1 MAERDKAART
11 GKGMFKRNFNDELIK
26 SLENSDLYKKM
37 LGDIKSGI
45 VFPGIRSERIDFYHK
60 GGKLFTFDK
69 DGFKTHIKYASVY
82 KSNEDYVSESK
93 ILRLER
99 INSFVDGY
107 GRIKENC
114 SLYAGIESSGVA
126 SIYSGYSYTASM
138 SEVVV
143 LDIEVSLE
151 SLDSDRNQD
160 RIDILLF
167 DRRRKQL
174 VFCEAKHYSNKEIWS
189 QKGSVPDVVGQVQRY
204 VKQLGAKCDVILK
217 EYGNYVNAVNK
228 LFSLNLPRPESIEQD
243 VVLMVFG
250 FDKDQL
256 SGRFTELFKTNM
268 PKDIRYY
275 AIGNVASLKIENVF
289 KKCGL

>member
-1 MAERDKAART
+1 
-11 GKGMFKRNFNDELIK
+11 MFKRIFNDELIK
-26 SLENSDLYKKM
+26 LLVNSVLYKKM

-82 KSNEDYVSESK
+82 KSKEDYISESK
-93 ILRLER
+93 IASLER
-99 INSFVDGY
+99 IVSFFDGY
-107 GRIKENC
+107 ARIKENC
-114 SLYAGIESSGVA
+114 SLYAGIESSGV
-126 SIYSGYSYTASM
+126 SCIYGSYSYASSM
-138 SEVVV
+138 SEIVV

-160 RIDILLF
+160 RVDILLF
-167 DRRRKQL
+167 DRRKKQL
-174 VFCEAKHYSNKEIWS
+174 IFCEAKHYSNKEIWS
-189 QKGSVPDVVGQVQRY
+189 QKGSSPDVVGQVQRY
-204 VKQLGAKCDVILK
+204 VKQIRAKGDVILR
-217 EYGNYVNAVNK
+217 EYGHYVDAVNK
-228 LFSLNLPRPESIEQD
+228 LFSLNLPRPESIEQN

-256 SGRFTELFKTNM
+256 SGRFTELFKANM

-275 AIGNVASLKIENVF
+275 AIGNVASLKMENVF

>member
-1 MAERDKAART
+1 
-11 GKGMFKRNFNDELIK
+11 MFKRNFNDELIK
-26 SLENSDLYKKM
+26 LLVDCDLYKKM

-69 DGFKTHIKYASVY
+69 DGFKTHVKYASVY
-82 KSNEDYVSESK
+82 KSDEDYISESK
-93 ILRLER
+93 ISSLER
-99 INSFVDGY
+99 IDRFVDGY
-107 GRIKENC
+107 MRIKENC

-126 SIYSGYSYTASM
+126 SICGNYSYAASM
-138 SEVVV
+138 SEIVV

-167 DRRRKQL
+167 DRRKKQL
-174 VFCEAKHYSNKEIWS
+174 IFCEAKHYSNKEILS
-189 QKGSVPDVVGQVQRY
+189 QKGSSPDVVGQVQRY
-204 VKQLGAKCDVILK
+204 VKQLEAKGDDILR
-217 EYGNYVNAVNK
+217 EYGNYVDAVNK
-228 LFSLNLPRPESIEQD
+228 LFELNLSYPESIEPN

-256 SGRFTELFKTNM
+256 SGRFTELFKANM

>member
-1 MAERDKAART
+1 
-11 GKGMFKRNFNDELIK
+11 MFKRNFNDELIK
-26 SLENSDLYKKM
+26 LLVNSDLYKEM
-37 LGDIKSGI
+37 LEDIKSGT

-69 DGFKTHIKYASVY
+69 DGFKTHVKYASVY
-82 KSNEDYVSESK
+82 KSDEDYISESK
-93 ILRLER
+93 ISSLER
-99 INSFVDGY
+99 IENYVDGY
-107 GRIKENC
+107 TRIKENC

-126 SIYSGYSYTASM
+126 CIYSSYSYAASM

-167 DRRRKQL
+167 NKRKKQL
-174 VFCEAKHYSNKEIWS
+174 IFCEAKHYSNKEIWS
-189 QKGSVPDVVGQVQRY
+189 QKGSSPDVVGQVKRY
-204 VKQLGAKCDVILK
+204 VKQIGAKGDVILR
-217 EYGNYVNAVNK
+217 EYGNYVNVINK
-228 LFSLNLPRPESIEQD
+228 LFALNIPHPESIEQN
-243 VVLMVFG
+243 VILMVFG

-256 SGRFTELFKTNM
+256 SGRFSELFKTNM
-268 PKDIRYY
+268 PKDIKYY

>member
-1 MAERDKAART
+1 
-11 GKGMFKRNFNDELIK
+11 MFKRNFNDGLIEK
-26 SLENSDLYKKM
+26 LVNSDLFREKI
-37 LGDIKSGI
+37 LGDIKAGN

-82 KSNEDYVSESK
+82 KSKEDYISESK
-93 ILRLER
+93 IASLEQ
-99 INSFVDGY
+99 IVSFFDGY
-107 GRIKENC
+107 ARIKENC
-114 SLYAGIESSGVA
+114 SLYAGIESSGV
-126 SIYSGYSYTASM
+126 SCIYGSYSYASSM
-138 SEVVV
+138 SEIVV

-151 SLDSDRNQD
+151 SLDSGKNQD

-167 DRRRKQL
+167 DKRKKQL
-174 VFCEAKHYSNKEIWS
+174 IFCEAKHYSNKEIWS
-189 QKGSVPDVVGQVQRY
+189 QKGSSPDVVGQVQRY
-204 VKQLGAKCDVILK
+204 VKQIGAKGDVILE
-217 EYGNYVNAVNK
+217 EYGNYVDAVNK
-228 LFSLNLPRPESIEQD
+228 LLALNLPCPESIEQN